1 MTQNG
6 EGDGRTSDMGK
17 PVNLGK
23 PVDGGGPSLTDRYP
37 ELSGIASK
45 APDDQLESYRSVL
58 ASLQQ
63 RLDDTRA

>member
-6 EGDGRTSDMGK
+6 EGRTGDVGK

-23 PVDGGGPSLTDRYP
+23 PVDGDGPSLTDRYP
-37 ELSGIASK
+37 ELSDIASK
-45 APDDQLESYRSVL
+45 APDDQLESYRAVL
-58 ASLQQ
+58 ASLQR